1 MLITNGTLITMD
13 PGRPLIADGALR
25 IAGDRITDIGNS
37 AELAAR
43 YPHDEALDA
52 GGMLVLPGFICVHT
66 HFYGALS
73 RGIPPRGIEPPADLR
88 ARLENLWWRLD
99 KALRPEDIRS
109 SVEVCLVD
117 AIRHGTTTLIDH
129 HASPR
134 FIDGILDLIAEIT
147 SQAGVRA
154 CLCYEV
160 SDRDGPEAAAAGI
173 RENARFIRRC
183 QTNPSPLLAG
193 LMGLHA
199 SFTLSDKTLQ
209 EAVETARGLGAGCHI
224 HAAEGKVDVSET
236 LRRTG
241 KRVLERLQAAGVLGP
256 KTIAAHCVHIDDFEV
271 DILRETHTM
280 VAHNPRSNM
289 NNAVG
294 TARVPR
300 LRRAGIVVGLGND
313 GFSNNMLAE
322 MQAAFLV
329 HKLAALDPRLMPAEE
344 VLDIAFAGGRA
355 IAGTL
360 FPAPLGILQPNAF
373 ADVIL
378 VEYHPRTP
386 LTADNFAWHLIFGQ
400 DDMRVH
406 TTIVGGRVLMRAG
419 ELLTLDEERI
429 AAQARERA
437 AKLWARY

>member
-1 MLITNGTLITMD
+1 MLITHGTLITMD
-13 PGRPLIADGALR
+13 PERPLVSDGALR
-25 IAGDRITDIGNS
+25 IAGDRITDIGAS
-37 AELAAR
+37 AELTAR
-43 YPHDEALDA
+43 YPSDEVLDA
-52 GGMLVLPGFICVHT
+52 GGMLVMPGFICAHT

-88 ARLENLWWRLD
+88 AKLENLWWRLD

-117 AIRHGTTTLIDH
+117 AVRHGTTTLFDH
-129 HASPR
+129 HASPK
-134 FIDGILDLIAEIT
+134 FIDGILDLIAETT
-147 SQAGVRA
+147 SRAGVRV

-173 RENARFIRRC
+173 RENARFIRQC

-193 LMGLHA
+193 MMGLHA
-199 SFTLSDKTLQ
+199 SFTLSDKTLH
-209 EAVETARGLGAGCHI
+209 EAVETARGLDAGCHI
-224 HAAEGKVDVSET
+224 HVAEGKVDVSET
-236 LRRTG
+236 LRRTS
-241 KRVLERLQAAGVLGP
+241 KRVVERLHAAGVLGP

-271 DILRETHTM
+271 DILRETRTM

-294 TARVPR
+294 TTRVPR
-300 LRRAGIVVGLGND
+300 LRRAGVVVGLGND

-329 HKLAALDPRLMPAEE
+329 HKLAALDPRVMPAEE
-344 VLDIAFAGGRA
+344 VLDIAVTGGRT
-355 IAGTL
+355 IAGAYFST
-360 FPAPLGILQPNAF
+360 PLGILRPGAG
-373 ADVIL
+373 ADIIL

-386 LTADNFAWHLIFGQ
+386 LTADNYAWHLIFGQ
-400 DDMRVH
+400 DDIRVH
-406 TTIVGGRVLMRAG
+406 TTIAGGRVLMRAG

-429 AAQARERA
+429 TAQARERA